1 MHEREPP
8 DRDDRH
14 HPMSGRQRLLVTVP
28 GVATAITIVLLLPCI
43 A

>member
-1 MHEREPP
+1 
-8 DRDDRH
+8 
-14 HPMSGRQRLLVTVP
+14 MSGRQRLLVTVP